1 MNTHEQR
8 NVYLYYRFLRAIIR
22 FIFKL
27 FTDWE
32 VVGLENVPT
41 NGPFI
46 SVSNHT
52 HWLDPPLVMGSMP
65 RHLCPLVADKWRRR
79 PVIGQLMA
87 SVGVIFIR
95 RGEVDRRALRQAMGV
110 LKQGKVLGIAP
121 EGTRSKTGVMQ
132 EGRAGAAYIACLTGV
147 PLLPVG
153 VIGVERALREL
164 RRLRRP
170 QVKVVVGQPFTLPP
184 LPGKAGGRSKHLREY
199 TTQIMHRIAELL
211 PEEYRGFYR

>member
-1 MNTHEQR
+1 MD
-8 NVYLYYRFLRAIIR
+8 LYYRFLRAIVR
-22 FIFKL
+22 LGFKL

-32 VVGLENVPT
+32 VVGLENVPPD
-41 NGPFI
+41 GPFI

-52 HWLDPPLVMGSMP
+52 HSLDPLLIMGSLP
-65 RHLCPLVADKWRRR
+65 RRLYPLAADKWRRR
-79 PVIGQLMA
+79 PVIGQFVA
-87 SVGVIFIR
+87 SVGAIFIR
-95 RGEVDRRALRQAMGV
+95 RGEVDRRALRQAMEA
-110 LKQGKVLGIAP
+110 LEQGKVLAIAP

-153 VIGVERALREL
+153 VIGVDKVLGAL

-170 QVKVVVGQPFTLPP
+170 RVKVVIGRPFTLPS
-184 LPGKAGGRSKHLREY
+184 LPSKAGGRGKRLREH

-211 PEEYRGFYR
+211 PEEYRGVYSR